1 MLKRIRFGG
10 KLTTVKNISE
20 EKGGAMNTL
29 SKEDFVKNVNDVEER
44 LNINFPQIYVD
55 YLYDHIETPWNMTI
69 NIESQSYCFEWLFT
83 FVPFDELDILDK
95 YNENKN
101 FVGFNTIPISCTKN
115 ALLCLK
121 FSSAK
126 EYEII
131 LYKENGFSVVLGK
144 DISLFLH

>member
-1 MLKRIRFGG
+1 MLKRIRLGG
-10 KLTTVKNISE
+10 KLTTVKKISVRS
-20 EKGGAMNTL
+20 GGNMNTL
-29 SKEDFVKNVNDVEER
+29 SKEDYVKNVNHVEER
-44 LNINFPQIYVD
+44 LNINFPQKYVD

-83 FVPFDELDILDK
+83 FIPFDELDILDK

-101 FVGFNTIPISCTKN
+101 FVGSKTIPKSFTEN

-121 FSSAK
+121 FSSTK

-131 LYKENGFSVVLGK
+131 LYKENGLSVVLDK
-144 DISLFLH
+144 DISLFLY